1 MEKAE
6 TIEAKKR
13 QFVNK
18 RIFNWGLVITALI
31 TLPST
36 ALGIS
41 YSDFFRGFAASL
53 LIWLLA
59 VTFLVRRIDE
69 KKISQP
75 LLVGFLIG
83 EVIIVVPML
92 STYWILTILGQEGSV
107 AGLFGFLVSLTAFLL
122 TNTVLALRIYRLKN
136 EIEFAEKGLK
146 TIKEL
151 QKNPQLHK

>member
-36 ALGIS
+36 VVGIL
-41 YSDFFRGFAASL
+41 YSDFFRGFAVSL
-53 LIWLLA
+53 VIWLLA
-59 VTFLVRRIDE
+59 VTFLVQRLDE

-75 LLVGFLIG
+75 LLMGFLVG
-83 EVIIVVPML
+83 EVIIIIPML
-92 STYWILTILGQEGSV
+92 STYWILITLGQEELLS
-107 AGLFGFLVSLTAFLL
+107 ALFGFLTCLL
-122 TNTVLALRIYRLKN
+122 SFFTDEHRI
-136 EIEFAEKGLK
+136 GS
-146 TIKEL
+146 
-151 QKNPQLHK
+151 